1 MKRLLS
7 VVMIASIML
16 AATGCT
22 EPEVEQGPQGDE
34 YGIVVEEAKDGEK
47 ATFGATGDEEIV
59 IGKADAV
66 TGRKGLPVSIDNE
79 ATSVWEVS
87 NTWEGRDP
95 AAGLAWGENSGLTW
109 EQKYER
115 WVASLDRMPAHGSS
129 RETFNLTTPWG
140 KVLPAP
146 ALECAEAAIFLRV
159 TFASWYKLPF
169 FLEAA
174 DRDGRIYFGHFG
186 MRREEGR
193 FSRTPD
199 FRTRYEDFS
208 SQADAVRGGA
218 SWPSDS
224 SLRNKTIPGS
234 FDDEQPALGE
244 GLHAGAYFDEIYLN
258 KRVGHFL
265 ITTLAYFG
273 SIHLADSRN
282 TFNLKPSEIKAGD
295 VLVERWQST
304 GIGHVLVVMEVDE
317 AGEVDGEE
325 KLEVEVASGSMP
337 RRQPV
342 WESSGASKR
351 YFRLDYTGGPG
362 YGELGGGAKRWR
374 IAKSIDGHWTNVV
387 SEQARGAWINSRNT
401 DEIEARTQQFA
412 DLLVE
417 LSPEQKRDVLLDVIA
432 SKREHLRRYPASCAA
447 RIAREDA
454 FELLYTLMQD
464 EFDLSPAE
472 VDQQYRLFEDYVFA
486 ELDYSSSKTCC
497 WNSSTSQMFDI
508 AMEMNIE
515 LQESAM
521 MCADVV
527 VFMNRDDEGDG
538 FQIFRDYAEATDRGD
553 QWVAWRADESCPQS
567 GVAADSFAERTPT
580 AYCELSIENDT
591 PTPTDSAVFDFIAE
605 RPVSIPDN
613 DNEGIALTLEITED
627 GALGEV
633 VLDLAITHTY
643 RGDLRIELVH
653 PSGTS
658 ALIKDRGWDSS
669 DDVID
674 FFTLTEFDGLD
685 RKGTWTL
692 QVRDLAAHDTGEVV
706 KAKLEL
712 R

>member
-1 MKRLLS
+1 MKRILS
-7 VVMIASIML
+7 IILASSIVL
-16 AATGCT
+16 AAGCT
-22 EPEVEQGPQGDE
+22 EPGGEEPAAQGDE
-34 YGIVVEEAKDGEK
+34 FGIVVEEAKEGEK
-47 ATFGATGDEEIV
+47 ATFDATGDEELV
-59 IGKADAV
+59 IGKADAI

-87 NTWEGRDP
+87 NQWEDRNP
-95 AAGLAWGENSGLTW
+95 AAGIAWGENSGLTW

-115 WVASLDRMPAHGSS
+115 WVESLDRTDAHGSS
-129 RETFNLTTPWG
+129 RETFTLTTPWG
-140 KVLPAP
+140 KSLPAP
-146 ALECAEAAIFLRV
+146 ALECAEVAIFLRV

-208 SQADAVRGGA
+208 SLASSVIDGGE
-218 SWPSDS
+218 WPSDS
-224 SLRNKTIPGS
+224 SLRNKKIPGS
-234 FDDEQPALGE
+234 FDDAQPALGE
-244 GLHAGAYFDEIYLN
+244 DLHAGAYFDEIYLN

-282 TFNLKPSEIKAGD
+282 TFNLKPEGIDSGD

-304 GIGHVLVVMEVDE
+304 GIGHVLVIMEVDE
-317 AGEVDGEE
+317 AGVVDGEE

-362 YGELGGGAKRWR
+362 YGQYGGGAKRWR
-374 IAKSIDGHWTNVV
+374 IAKPIDGHWTNVV
-387 SEQARGAWINSRNT
+387 SEQSRDVWINSRST

-412 DLLVE
+412 DLLIE
-417 LSPEQKRDVLLDVIA
+417 LSPEQKRDVLLDVIE

-454 FELLYTLMQD
+454 FDLLYTLMQD
-464 EFDLSPAE
+464 EYDLSPSE
-472 VDQQYRLFEDYVFA
+472 VDEQYRLLEDYVFA

-497 WNSSTSQMFDI
+497 WNSSTGQMFDI

-527 VFMNRDDEGDG
+527 VFMNRDDDGDG
-538 FQIFRDYAEATDRGD
+538 FQLFRDYAVSTDRGD
-553 QWVAWRADESCPQS
+553 QWVDWRADESCPQS
-567 GVAADSFAERTPT
+567 GVAADTFAERQPT
-580 AYCELSIENDT
+580 NFCELGLENDVPVT
-591 PTPTDSAVFDFIAE
+591 GDVSVFNFTE
-605 RPVSIPDN
+605 RPVAIPDN
-613 DNEGIALTLEITED
+613 DTDGVTLTLDVVED

-643 RGDLRIELVH
+643 RGDLEIELVH
-653 PSGTS
+653 PGGER
-658 ALIKDRGWDSS
+658 AMIKERGWDSS
-669 DDVID
+669 DDVVD
-674 FFTLTEFDGLD
+674 FFSVTAFDGLD

-692 QVRDLAAHDTGEVV
+692 HVRDLANLDTGEVV